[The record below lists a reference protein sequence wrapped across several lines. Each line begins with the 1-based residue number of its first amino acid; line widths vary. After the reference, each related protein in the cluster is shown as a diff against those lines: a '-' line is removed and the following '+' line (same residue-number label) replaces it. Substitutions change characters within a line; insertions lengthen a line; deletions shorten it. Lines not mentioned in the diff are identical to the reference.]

1 MTRPPISPVRVVKLG
16 GSLLGEAD
24 RWPRLWPWLTQLA
37 NECHH
42 VVITGGGVWADA
54 IRSLDSMQSR
64 SKMAE
69 SHWLAV
75 RAMSLTARLCA
86 SMESEALLVT
96 DLERL
101 RDELSHERCSAR
113 FLVFDPASWL
123 RVEEERR
130 MADRLPMSWDVTS
143 DSIAAHLAHR
153 LEAAELVL
161 LKSISSPV
169 IEATKKGSTV
179 VDPYFSVA
187 YRGTPL
193 EICNYRDV
201 GYWIEATPRG
211 MRSAH
216 ATMD

>member
-1 MTRPPISPVRVVKLG
+1 MTGSPMSPVRVIKVG

-24 RWPRLWPWLTQLA
+24 RWPRLWPWLVQRA
-37 NECHH
+37 SECHH

-54 IRSLDSMQSR
+54 IRSLDSMQNQP
-64 SKMAE
+64 KLNE
-69 SHWLAV
+69 SHWLAI

-86 SMESEALLVT
+86 SMESEARLVT
-96 DLERL
+96 DLKTLQHELSDERL
-101 RDELSHERCSAR
+101 SAR

-123 RVEEERR
+123 RTEEQRR

-153 LEAAELVL
+153 LGAAELVL
-161 LKSISSPV
+161 LKSIASPV
-169 IEATKKGSTV
+169 VEAIKKGSIV

-201 GYWIEATPRG
+201 GFWIEATPRG
-211 MRSAH
+211 TRSA
-216 ATMD
+216 TTSVD